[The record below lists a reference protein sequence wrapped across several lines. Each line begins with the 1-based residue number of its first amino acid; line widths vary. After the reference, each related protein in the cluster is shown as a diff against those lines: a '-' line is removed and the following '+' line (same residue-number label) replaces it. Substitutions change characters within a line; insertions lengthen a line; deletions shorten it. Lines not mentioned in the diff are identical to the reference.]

1 MVLFPTHQANNN
13 IVHIYAPMK
22 EADNQLKEEFYMR
35 LQDVLDKRNKHD
47 LLIVT
52 GDMNDKVGE
61 ENWDYDKVMGKHGL
75 GRRNDGG
82 EGLCELCDTNELSY
96 HRNTLPT

>member
-13 IVHIYAPMK
+13 IVHICAPTE
-22 EADNQLKEEFYMR
+22 EADEQVKEEFYMR

-52 GDMNDKVGE
+52 GDMNAKVGE
-61 ENWDYDKVMGKHGL
+61 EN
-75 GRRNDGG
+75 
-82 EGLCELCDTNELSY
+82 
-96 HRNTLPT
+96 

>member
-13 IVHIYAPMK
+13 IVYIYATTE
-22 EADNQLKEEFYMR
+22 EADEQLKEEFYMR

-52 GDMNDKVGE
+52 GDMNAKVGE
-61 ENWDYDKVMGKHGL
+61 ENWDYDKVIGKHGL
-75 GRRNDGG
+75 GQ
-82 EGLCELCDTNELSY
+82 
-96 HRNTLPT
+96 

>member
-1 MVLFPTHQANNN
+1 
-13 IVHIYAPMK
+13 MK

-52 GDMNDKVGE
+52 GDMDDKVGE
-61 ENWDYDKVMGKHGL
+61 E
-75 GRRNDGG
+75 
-82 EGLCELCDTNELSY
+82 T
-96 HRNTLPT
+96 

>member
-13 IVHIYAPMK
+13 IVHIYAPME
-22 EADNQLKEEFYMR
+22 EADKQLLKEEFYMR

-61 ENWDYDKVMGKHGL
+61 EN
-75 GRRNDGG
+75 
-82 EGLCELCDTNELSY
+82 
-96 HRNTLPT
+96 